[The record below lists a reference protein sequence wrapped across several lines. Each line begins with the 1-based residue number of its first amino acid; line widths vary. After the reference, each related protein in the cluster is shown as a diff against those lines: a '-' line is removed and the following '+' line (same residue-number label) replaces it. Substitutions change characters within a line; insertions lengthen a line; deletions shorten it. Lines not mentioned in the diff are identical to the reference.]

1 MGSHNSTAQGE
12 RMLAR
17 GGRKLAQSEP
27 VEPSARGLSR
37 GTLLCQLQRAYQ
49 EFLGDMDR
57 NGHHYFWS
65 SDHRVDSDATSRS
78 GLAVPIWVQRTT
90 ITSYQL

>member
-1 MGSHNSTAQGE
+1 MGSHSSPARGE

-17 GGRKLAQSEP
+17 GGRELAQSEP

-65 SDHRVDSDATSRS
+65 SDHRVDNDATSRI
-78 GLAVPIWVQRTT
+78 GPAVPTMLPL
-90 ITSYQL
+90 S